1 MPESTKIAVVSASLK
16 PTSLSRVM
24 ARYAAEI
31 LKNNG
36 TTVDFV
42 DLQEVE
48 LPLCDAGSAYGNPLT
63 LRTQARFEAVDGIL
77 VAVPI
82 YNYSINAALKNLVE
96 LTGSKWEGK
105 VVGFLNA
112 AGAGS
117 SYMSVMGL
125 ANSLML
131 DFRCV
136 IVPRFVYATRNAF
149 TDDQIT
155 DRTIAAR
162 IEELS
167 KELVRFVEKLKR

>member
-1 MPESTKIAVVSASLK
+1 
-16 PTSLSRVM
+16 M
-24 ARYAAEI
+24 ARHAAEA
-31 LKNNG
+31 LKKKG
-36 TTVDFV
+36 VTVDFI
-42 DLQEVE
+42 DLQEVS
-48 LPLCDAGSAYGNPLT
+48 LPLCDAGSAYGNPVT
-63 LRTQARFEAVDGIL
+63 LETQARFEAVDGIL

-136 IVPRFVYATRNAF
+136 IVPRFVYATKQAF
-149 TDDQIT
+149 LEDKIADA
-155 DRTIAAR
+155 TIAAR

-167 KELVRFVEKLKR
+167 KELLRFATKLKVPPAE